1 MFYLSFLMG
10 KKNKGL
16 NEDIYQYDQVN
27 KKHRVKSEK
36 LQKRIQRKRNKKKV
50 KEIHHAKRTLFK
62 YIIANF
68 QQRKKNIDLNR
79 LPLDFKEIQKTIKAI
94 LQQKDMDSVNRLLQL
109 FDIME
114 KTVKEIDIS
123 TFKNKSIIKDV
134 SKLMKNLHVQQNP
147 KNPMKYSLYHM
158 FRKRDPKVRYTTNV
172 DEMIPECLS
181 SYYLLVKCLF
191 DYYIREQKKEEGII
205 EDDEKEK
212 NDEDKIN
219 EENSEQKDE
228 KDKID
233 EEYKLIEEKVGQNAE
248 LINKAFNRILN
259 GKIEKNNKEDKD
271 KDKNNKNK
279 KVNDEDELETDL
291 NNLKENKF
299 EEGTLDKN
307 SVADNKIKPSD
318 FLKMTMN
325 LLK

>member
-1 MFYLSFLMG
+1 MG
-10 KKNKGL
+10 KKNKGG
-16 NEDIYQYDQVN
+16 NDDIYQNDQVN

-36 LQKRIQRKRNKKKV
+36 LQKRIERKRNKKKV

-62 YIIANF
+62 FIIANF
-68 QQRKKNIDLNR
+68 HQRKKNIDLNR
-79 LPLDFKEIQKTIKAI
+79 LPLDFKEIQKTVKSI
-94 LQQKDMDSVNRLLQL
+94 LQQKDMDSVNRLLTL
-109 FDIME
+109 FDTME
-114 KTVKEIDIS
+114 KTVKEVDIS

-134 SKLMKNLHVQQNP
+134 SKLMRVLHVQQNP

-191 DYYIREQKKEEGII
+191 DYYIKEQKKEEGII
-205 EDDEKEK
+205 EDDDDKVK
-212 NDEDKIN
+212 KDEENKN
-219 EENSEQKDE
+219 EEDGKDIDE

-259 GKIEKNNKEDKD
+259 SKVED
-271 KDKNNKNK
+271 KNK
-279 KVNDEDELETDL
+279 KRR
-291 NNLKENKF
+291 KK
-299 EEGTLDKN
+299 
-307 SVADNKIKPSD
+307 
-318 FLKMTMN
+318 
-325 LLK
+325 

>member
-1 MFYLSFLMG
+1 MG
-10 KKNKGL
+10 KNKGK
-16 NEDIYQYDQVN
+16 NDDIYQNEQIN
-27 KKHRVKSEK
+27 KKHRVKSQK
-36 LQKRIQRKRNKKKV
+36 LQKRIEKKRNKKKV

-68 QQRKKNIDLNR
+68 HQRKKNIDLNR
-79 LPLDFKEIQKTIKAI
+79 LPLDFKEIQKTVKSI

-109 FDIME
+109 FDTME

-134 SKLMKNLHVQQNP
+134 SKFMRVLHVQQNP

-158 FRKRDPKVRYTTNV
+158 FRKRDPKVRYTNNV

-191 DYYIREQKKEEGII
+191 DYYIKEQKKEEGII

-212 NDEDKIN
+212 NEEDKDN
-219 EENSEQKDE
+219 EEKQEEKDE

-233 EEYKLIEEKVGQNAE
+233 EEYQLIEEKVGQNAE
-248 LINKAFNRILN
+248 LINKAFTRILN
-259 GKIEKNNKEDKD
+259 GKIEDK
-271 KDKNNKNK
+271 KNK
-279 KVNDEDELETDL
+279 KDEDKNKSKIKKDENELETDL

-299 EEGTLDKN
+299 EIKEDDNVMK
-307 SVADNKIKPSD
+307 NKIKPSD

-325 LLK
+325 ILK

>member
-1 MFYLSFLMG
+1 MG
-10 KKNKGL
+10 KKNKGG
-16 NEDIYQYDQVN
+16 NEDIYQNDQVN
-27 KKHRVKSEK
+27 KKHRGKSEK
-36 LQKRIQRKRNKKKV
+36 LQKRIERKRNKKKV

-62 YIIANF
+62 FIIANF
-68 QQRKKNIDLNR
+68 HQRKKNIDLNR
-79 LPLDFKEIQKTIKAI
+79 LPLDFKEIQKTIKSI

-109 FDIME
+109 FDTME

-123 TFKNKSIIKDV
+123 TFKNKSIIKDI
-134 SKLMKNLHVQQNP
+134 SKLMRVLHVQQNP

-191 DYYIREQKKEEGII
+191 DYYIKEQKKEEGII
-205 EDDEKEK
+205 EDDENEK
-212 NDEDKIN
+212 NDEDKNEKNDEN
-219 EENSEQKDE
+219 EEISDE

-233 EEYKLIEEKVGQNAE
+233 EEYQLIEEKVGQNAE

-259 GKIEKNNKEDKD
+259 SKIEDKNKNKEDKN
-271 KDKNNKNK
+271 KNNSKNK
-279 KVNDEDELETDL
+279 DMNNEDELETDL

-299 EEGTLDKN
+299 EEGNNDNNNVTN
-307 SVADNKIKPSD
+307 NKIKPSD

-325 LLK
+325 LLQ

>member
-1 MFYLSFLMG
+1 MG
-10 KKNKGL
+10 KKNKGG
-16 NEDIYQYDQVN
+16 NEDIYQNDQVN
-27 KKHRVKSEK
+27 KKHRGKSEK
-36 LQKRIQRKRNKKKV
+36 LQKRIERKRNKKKV

-62 YIIANF
+62 FIIANF
-68 QQRKKNIDLNR
+68 HQRKKNIDLNR
-79 LPLDFKEIQKTIKAI
+79 LPLDFKEIQKTIKSI

-109 FDIME
+109 FDTME

-123 TFKNKSIIKDV
+123 TFKNKSIIKDI
-134 SKLMKNLHVQQNP
+134 SKLMRVLHVQQNP

-191 DYYIREQKKEEGII
+191 DYYIKEQKKEEGII
-205 EDDEKEK
+205 DDDEKEK

-219 EENSEQKDE
+219 EENNEEKDK

-233 EEYKLIEEKVGQNAE
+233 EEYQLIEEKVGQNAE

-259 GKIEKNNKEDKD
+259 SKIEDKNKNKEDKN
-271 KDKNNKNK
+271 KNNSKNK
-279 KVNDEDELETDL
+279 DMNNEDELETDL

-299 EEGTLDKN
+299 EEGNNDNNNVTN
-307 SVADNKIKPSD
+307 NKIKPSD

-325 LLK
+325 LLQ